1 MASITLGKCW
11 CTCGLVCMNNIV
23 EFKRKTEVFVL
34 KFKTPNVIKFT
45 KGDKHSDIMLEMEQN
60 NGTAWV
66 PASNI
71 NEARKRLH
79 TMMTILE
86 WEE

>member
-1 MASITLGKCW
+1 
-11 CTCGLVCMNNIV
+11 
-23 EFKRKTEVFVL
+23 
-34 KFKTPNVIKFT
+34 
-45 KGDKHSDIMLEMEQN
+45 MLEMEQN

-66 PASNI
+66 PAPNI

-86 WEE
+86 WKE